1 MCKLNTIQRLI
12 RVIVIGLTLT
22 LINPCFSLSQNLVP
36 NYSFEILDS
45 CPYLQGQLSFAH
57 GWINP
62 SPDTVTSPDLFSSC
76 AQVISFGTPYN
87 FEGFNI
93 PKTDSSYIGLI
104 CFLQFQNIKNI
115 REYAEIELSQ
125 KLILGEQY
133 YLEINISCAE
143 VVGFASNL
151 IGMVLSDTL
160 YTSPSYEYF
169 SLPTAI
175 EYTGP
180 PLIDTSKWTKISGIY
195 TANGNERF
203 LLIGCFKPDSVL
215 LLDSINVGLVG
226 AGYSYYYFDD
236 IKVIPLDSLQGLD
249 EPISNLSVNVYPNP
263 AKEWLTLDFNSNIQ
277 KQLSVSLFSMDG
289 KEIKNW
295 SERYTS
301 KVYLTLPQLSNGIYF
316 LKIRNGAGE
325 VVRKVVIR

>member
-1 MCKLNTIQRLI
+1 MKSIKGLFRF
-12 RVIVIGLTLT
+12 IVIGFVVS

-45 CPYLQGQLSFAH
+45 CPDGQGQLSFAQ

-62 SPDTVTSPDLFSSC
+62 SPDTISTPDLFSSC
-76 AQVISFGTPYN
+76 AQVISLGTPYN

-104 CFLQFQNIKNI
+104 CFLRFQNNKNL

-125 KLILGEQY
+125 KLMLGEQY
-133 YLEINISCAE
+133 YLEMNVSCAE

-169 SLPTAI
+169 SLPTVI
-175 EYTGP
+175 EYTGS
-180 PLIDTSKWTKISGIY
+180 PLIDTSNWTKISDIY
-195 TANGNERF
+195 TANGNEQF

-215 LLDSINVGLVG
+215 LLDSINVGLAG

-236 IKVIPLDSLQGLD
+236 IKVIPLDSLQGID
-249 EPISNLSVNVYPNP
+249 QPISNLSVNVYPNP

-277 KQLSVSLFSMDG
+277 KQLNVSLFSLDG
-289 KEIKNW
+289 KEIKAW
-295 SERYTS
+295 SEKYTS
-301 KVYLTLPQLSNGIYF
+301 KMYLTLPQLSNGIYF
-316 LKIRNGAGE
+316 LKIRNGTGE
-325 VVRKVVIR
+325 VVRKVIVGE

>member
-45 CPYLQGQLSFAH
+45 CPDGQGQLSFAK

-62 SPDTVTSPDLFSSC
+62 SPDSISTPDLFSSC
-76 AQVISFGTPYN
+76 SQVISFGTPYN
-87 FEGFNI
+87 LLGFNV

-104 CFLQFQNIKNI
+104 CFLRYQNVQNL
-115 REYAEIELSQ
+115 REYAEVELKQ
-125 KLILGEQY
+125 TLISGEQY
-133 YLEINISCAE
+133 YLELNVNCPE
-143 VVGFASNL
+143 VTGFTQDL
-151 IGMVLSDTL
+151 IGMAFSDTL
-160 YTSPSYEYF
+160 YTSLTYSYF
-169 SLPTAI
+169 PLPAAI
-175 EYTGP
+175 EYIGSP
-180 PLIDTSKWTKISGIY
+180 IIDTMSWTKISGIY
-195 TANGNERF
+195 TANGNENF
-203 LLIGCFKPDSVL
+203 LILGCFKPDSIL
-215 LLDSINVGLVG
+215 LLDSINVGLPG
-226 AGYSYYYFDD
+226 LGQSYYYFDD

-277 KQLSVSLFSMDG
+277 KQLSASLFSMDG

-295 SERYTS
+295 SEKYTS
-301 KVYLTLPQLSNGIYF
+301 KMYLTLPQLSNGIYF

-325 VVRKVVIR
+325 VVRKVVVR